1 MLNTIEYHIK
11 KKHSTYQSVNCSN
24 NEAFQIME
32 EYATI
37 VCKSGAHDIVAQLGK
52 REYFRNKAET
62 LLRRIELLMDPNK
75 LFIQTE
81 PLEMT
86 REFLMGTVS
95 TSNSNSD
102 SDSDSDSNSNSNS
115 PVQIL
120 TDDLLWM
127 TLEHV
132 RTHTA
137 KTRPVQYELRTGVLE
152 TYTHFGGASF
162 KSLRCVSRHDHEL
175 ACLQL
180 VHLHYHLHGDARYKQ
195 DEIELSVY
203 RPNPG
208 RVERLRICY
217 DPKNESRL
225 ISPVRKIEYVD
236 NLARR
241 YHHTVTIFD
250 NRPNWPLNE
259 NVDYSEHLS
268 RHYYPTVLIRQ
279 NLTEDTKEKIYL
291 TMVEFIDEC
300 YIIC

>member
-1 MLNTIEYHIK
+1 
-11 KKHSTYQSVNCSN
+11 
-24 NEAFQIME
+24 ME

-37 VCKSGAHDIVAQLGK
+37 VRKSGAHDIVAQLGK
-52 REYFRNKAET
+52 REYFRNKSET

-102 SDSDSDSNSNSNS
+102 SNSDSNSNS

-127 TLEHV
+127 ILEHV

-152 TYTHFGGASF
+152 TYTHFGDASF

-180 VHLHYHLHGDARYKQ
+180 THLHYHLHGDARYKQ
-195 DEIELSVY
+195 DEIELSLY

-217 DPKNESRL
+217 DPRNESRL
-225 ISPVRKIEYVD
+225 ISPMRKIEYFD

-241 YHHTVTIFD
+241 YHHTATMFE
-250 NRPNWPLNE
+250 NPPNWPLSDY
-259 NVDYSEHLS
+259 VDYSEHIS
-268 RHYYPTVLIRQ
+268 GHYSPTVLIRQ
-279 NLTEDTKEKIYL
+279 NLTDDTKEKIYL